1 MEQQKEAVTMSRYYR
16 LMLDDFSA
24 ASFTSFDKVYYG
36 TLEQINAFFEEMKS
50 DEEIA
55 KRQKYERILFRG
67 ITMRK
72 SAPINIIVHYPKTE
86 EGMRELRRRVASVR
100 ADIVMDQIRK
110 LDWPTS
116 ERIRLVDAIIA
127 DAKAEMKKK

>member
-1 MEQQKEAVTMSRYYR
+1 VEKSLEAYMNYVCPYCWHT
-16 LMLDDFSA
+16 LDEC
-24 ASFTSFDKVYYG
+24 TC
-36 TLEQINAFFEEMKS
+36 
-50 DEEIA
+50 EIYPP
-55 KRQKYERILFRG
+55 YERILFRG

-86 EGMRELRRRVASVR
+86 EGMRELRRRVASVH

-110 LDWPTS
+110 LDWPMS
-116 ERIRLVDAIIA
+116 EKIRLVDAIIA

>member
-1 MEQQKEAVTMSRYYR
+1 
-16 LMLDDFSA
+16 
-24 ASFTSFDKVYYG
+24 
-36 TLEQINAFFEEMKS
+36 
-50 DEEIA
+50 
-55 KRQKYERILFRG
+55 
-67 ITMRK
+67 MRK

-110 LDWPTS
+110 LDWPIS
-116 ERIRLVDAIIA
+116 EKIRLVDAIIA